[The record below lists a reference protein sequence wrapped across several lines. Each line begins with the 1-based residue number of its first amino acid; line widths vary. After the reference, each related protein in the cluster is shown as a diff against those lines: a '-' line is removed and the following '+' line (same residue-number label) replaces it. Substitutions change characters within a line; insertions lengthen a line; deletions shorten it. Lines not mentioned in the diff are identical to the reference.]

1 MSAAAPDI
9 WTVVALLRWMEG
21 HFRARGL
28 DSPRLDA
35 ECLLAHALGLS
46 RLDLYL
52 QHDKPVVESERAALR
67 ELVRRR
73 ARERVPVAQLTGR
86 KEFWSLPLAVDGNVL
101 VPRPETETLVE
112 TALTF
117 LPDPEGEYRILD
129 VGTGSGAIALAL
141 AHERRKARVLATDV
155 SAAALEVARGNACR
169 LGLADRVSFAAG
181 SLLEP
186 AAGQRFDLVV
196 SNPPYL
202 ALGEAAGLPPE
213 LAHEP
218 PEALFAGPDGL
229 AVLAPLVA
237 GVACVLATS
246 AGFVVELAP
255 DQAEGVAVAC
265 AAAGLRDVRVIRD
278 LAGRPR
284 VVAAS
289 APDGEEGI

>member
-1 MSAAAPDI
+1 VSAAAPET

-21 HFRARGL
+21 HFRERGI

-52 QHDKPVVESERAALR
+52 QHDKPVTEPERATLR

-86 KEFWSLPLAVDGNVL
+86 KEFWSLPLFVNGDVL

-112 TALTF
+112 AALGF
-117 LPDPEGEYRILD
+117 LPDREGEYRILD
-129 VGTGSGAIALAL
+129 VGTGSGAVALAL
-141 AHERRKARVLATDV
+141 AHERPKARVLATDV
-155 SAAALEVARGNACR
+155 SAAALEVARENARR
-169 LGLADRVSFAAG
+169 LGLADRMAFAAG

-202 ALGEAAGLPPE
+202 ALGEATGLAPE

-218 PEALFAGPDGL
+218 PAALFAGPDGL

-237 GVACVLATS
+237 GVASVLATS
-246 AGFVVELAP
+246 AGFAVELAP
-255 DQAEGVAVAC
+255 DQASGVAGAC
-265 AAAGLRDVRVIRD
+265 AAAGLRDVRVLRD

-284 VVAAS
+284 VVVAR
-289 APDGEEGI
+289 APEGEERG